1 MRKLVFTLMA
11 LFVVFTLIRGYA
23 DARAEVVAGDVPEVI
38 MGSTIR

>member
-23 DARAEVVAGDVPEVI
+23 DARAEAMSSDTLEV
-38 MGSTIR
+38 MRASLR